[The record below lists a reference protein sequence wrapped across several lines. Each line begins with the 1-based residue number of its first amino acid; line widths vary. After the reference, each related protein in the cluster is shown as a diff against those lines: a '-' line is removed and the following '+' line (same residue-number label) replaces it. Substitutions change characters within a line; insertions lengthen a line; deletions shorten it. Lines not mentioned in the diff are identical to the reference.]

1 MADEESTAPEGVEDE
16 ELATETESPEEEAL
30 EPAADGDEETDGE
43 DDDAEEEVEYDFGG
57 GQKVRFPANATA
69 KEVME
74 AAQKAF
80 KDVEGNYTRKSQSVA
95 EQAKAI
101 EADRTAVEMLRNLNG
116 AALEEYSRGLSV
128 KKELEQLQRYDINAL
143 WQSKP
148 DQARRVSDLLS
159 QKQAQFQQIVNRVA
173 QIESEQAQTEV
184 AEVTRRSEEG
194 KREVERRIPGFAE
207 KHASELVKYAVS
219 KGIPEGEAGNWSR
232 NPTVTE
238 MAFKAMQYDAMQA
251 KAKAATKPRPATA
264 TPVPASRSK
273 GGSHRLDLN
282 KDADKMSADEW
293 ARRRNAELRAS

>member
-1 MADEESTAPEGVEDE
+1 MDEKSTAPEGVEDE
-16 ELATETESPEEEAL
+16 ELATETEAPEDEAL
-30 EPAADGDEETDGE
+30 EPADDGDEESDD
-43 DDDAEEEVEYDFGG
+43 DDDAEVEYDFGG
-57 GQKVRFPANATA
+57 GQKVKFPANATA

-128 KKELEQLQRYDINAL
+128 KKELEQLQRTDLQAL
-143 WQSKP
+143 WQSNP
-148 DQARRVSDLLS
+148 DQARRVSDRIS
-159 QKQAQFQQIVNRVA
+159 QKQAEFQQIVNRVA
-173 QIESEQAQTEV
+173 QIESEQTQTEV
-184 AEVTRRSEEG
+184 AEVTRRSDEG
-194 KREVERRIPGFAE
+194 KLEIERRIPGFAA

-232 NPTVTE
+232 NPTITE

-264 TPVPASRSK
+264 TPVPASKSK